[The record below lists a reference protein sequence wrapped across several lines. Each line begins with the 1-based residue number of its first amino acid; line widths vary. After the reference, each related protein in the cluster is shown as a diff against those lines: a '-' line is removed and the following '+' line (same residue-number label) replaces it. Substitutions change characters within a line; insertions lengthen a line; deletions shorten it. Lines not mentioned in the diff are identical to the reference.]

1 MSTNLNQE
9 YLAHDHIRRRMRWL
23 FLLVVVL
30 GASLFFA
37 YSAKDDATLKE
48 FMRPPFNDPVTED
61 LPPSNATDEKRGLDQ
76 QSHIAILL
84 WDEKQTK
91 GTKGKD
97 SDNHLPEPDAK
108 VNQHS

>member
-9 YLAHDHIRRRMRWL
+9 YLAHDHIRRRMRWF

-48 FMRPPFNDPVTED
+48 FMRPPFNAPVTDE
-61 LPPSNATDEKRGLDQ
+61 LPPSNATDEKRGLEQ
-76 QSHIAILL
+76 QLHIAILL
-84 WDEKQTK
+84 WDEKQIKVTK
-91 GTKGKD
+91 GND
-97 SDNHLPEPDAK
+97 SDNHHLEPD
-108 VNQHS
+108 NQS